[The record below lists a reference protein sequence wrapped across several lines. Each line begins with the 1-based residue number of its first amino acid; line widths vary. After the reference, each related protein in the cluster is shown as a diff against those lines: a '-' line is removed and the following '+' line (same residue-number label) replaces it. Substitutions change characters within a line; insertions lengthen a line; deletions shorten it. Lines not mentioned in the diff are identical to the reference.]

1 MHKVGQQGRKRGARS
16 KALKRK
22 TQLGTPPVC
31 QRHFTRPHGTGR
43 VPDAES
49 IREGVESVNKVG
61 QHGRPIGARSKAL
74 KRKTQ
79 LGTPPVCQRHFTRP
93 HGTGRVP
100 DAESIR
106 EGVES
111 VNKVGQHG
119 RPIGARSKALKR
131 KTQLGTPPVC
141 QRHFTR
147 PHGTGRV
154 PDAESIREGVESV
167 NKKLESMRERA
178 ARPKSTEEGDIAWS
192 ASRVPAS
199 LHATTWHREGSRR
212 RVYLGGRGKFEQ
224 GPLGVKSVAR
234 RNIRATLHGTTAP

>member
-1 MHKVGQQGRKRGARS
+1 MPAS
-16 KALKRK
+16 I
-22 TQLGTPPVC
+22 
-31 QRHFTRPHGTGR
+31 TRPHGKREGFSRKVKLGRHGERGEFAQGWTTREKEGSEIQSAEEEDTAWNASR
-43 VPDAES
+43 VPAS
-49 IREGVESVNKVG
+49 LHATTRHREGSRRRVYPGGLGEREQGWTASK
-61 QHGRPIGARSKAL
+61 IDRSDI
-74 KRKTQ
+74 
-79 LGTPPVCQRHFTRP
+79 P
-93 HGTGRVP
+93 
-100 DAESIR
+100 
-106 EGVES
+106 
-111 VNKVGQHG
+111 
-119 RPIGARSKALKR
+119 ALKR